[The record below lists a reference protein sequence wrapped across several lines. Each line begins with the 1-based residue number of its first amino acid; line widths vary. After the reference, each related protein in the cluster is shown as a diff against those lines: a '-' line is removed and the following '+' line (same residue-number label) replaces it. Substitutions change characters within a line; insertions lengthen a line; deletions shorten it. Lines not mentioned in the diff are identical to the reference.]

1 MFFWDEEKQR
11 REFSILTKRIEWL
24 GAADTESAKRVL
36 HKYVDDGKVPSKM
49 PRSKCR
55 VCGKPLTWGDGTYN
69 FDHYDNNSANNGQ
82 RNCYLVCRNCHGGA
96 TKIRLVREL
105 DPWFGMV
112 IGYITQK
119 LKVGYKKTP
128 RKPTSKTANKT
139 ATKTPRKPATKT
151 AKKSAIKTSKK
162 SATKT
167 TKKTDSKTTKKPAKK
182 TTSKR
187 TTKTTSK
194 PARKSARKRR

>member
-11 REFSILTKRIEWL
+11 KEFSIVRRRIEWL
-24 GAADTESAKRVL
+24 GAAGTASAKRVL
-36 HKYVDDGKVPSKM
+36 QKYVEDGKVPSRM

-69 FDHYDNNSANNGQ
+69 FDHYDNNSANNSQ

-105 DPWFGMV
+105 DPWFGTV

-119 LKVGYKKTP
+119 LKVGYKK
-128 RKPTSKTANKT
+128 N
-139 ATKTPRKPATKT
+139 PRKPASKP
-151 AKKSAIKTSKK
+151 AKKP
-162 SATKT
+162 
-167 TKKTDSKTTKKPAKK
+167 TKKTVKKLANRTAKKPAKK
-182 TTSKR
+182 T
-187 TTKTTSK
+187 
-194 PARKSARKRR
+194 ARKGR